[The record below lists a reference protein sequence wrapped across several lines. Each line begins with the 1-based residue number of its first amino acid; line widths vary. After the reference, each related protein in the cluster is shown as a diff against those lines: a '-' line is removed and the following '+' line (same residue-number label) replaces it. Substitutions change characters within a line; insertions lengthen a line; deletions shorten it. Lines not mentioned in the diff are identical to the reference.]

1 MSRPLAAGEPAINL
15 TARERLEI
23 LGAILLALFLFALDQ
38 TVVGTALPRIVT
50 DLHGNQLYTWAV
62 SVYLLT
68 STISG
73 PIYGKLSDLF
83 GRRPIIIFAVSL
95 FLVASVLAGLSQE
108 MWQLIL
114 FRGLQGLGGGA
125 VFPVALA
132 VVADLYTP
140 AERGKY
146 LGFFGAVFG
155 LSSLLGPGIGGFITD
170 TWSWHWIFFVN
181 VPIGL
186 VSLFILWRLLPTIR
200 RPEAARNID
209 FVGAAVFAFAI
220 GSFLIGL
227 TNKGG
232 FHLVNGA
239 PVANEWGDPSVGGLI
254 LLGLIAG
261 VVFLWIESR
270 VPEPIVPLSLFRIRS
285 FTISVAAMFLAGVM
299 TVVALARRT
308 DGRLLTPLAIGAAAV
323 APVAALNLVFSEK
336 GLEPFV
342 FSAWIALPL
351 WCGGALYVTRRN
363 RAERELRAGIIGYL
377 VVGTLVW
384 MIPNPLGGNATRL
397 GALFGGP
404 LLVAALRSG
413 RVRLATPA
421 VVLVLVGSVWWQVS
435 GAVRDV
441 ARSFGDPSTRAA
453 YYEPLARWLRA
464 HGGSGVRIEVPFTS
478 GHWETAYL
486 APEFELARGWLRQ
499 LDRSRNGLFYRDRLP
514 SARYRAWL
522 VRSGIRY
529 VALADTA
536 TDYSARAEQRLIES
550 RPRYLHLKAR
560 LDHWQV
566 YRVVGARPL
575 AQSLGTGRARLRE
588 LRPSS
593 FTLAVTKPG
602 RFLVR
607 IRGTPYWSVRTGNAC
622 VGQGGP
628 WTVVRADRAGTVRA
642 SIRFSF
648 SAAARA
654 ATGSRHTC

>member
-285 FTISVAAMFLAGVM
+285 FTISVAAMFLAAFGFFGAVIFLPRWFQTVAGSSATESGYNLLPLLAALIISATASGQIVARTGRYKVLMIGSLVLLAVGLFLMTNLHADTPRPALWLWMVLAGLGIGPSFAVFALIVQNAVSPDRIGVATSSLTFFQQIGG
-299 TVVALARRT
+299 TVGLTIAGTIFASRFAEEVPPRLIAAGVPAQFAQQFAVAGGGNADVTGTGDLGQRILAAVPPEAQALVQPLIPGIVNAIHEAFSVALAST
-308 DGRLLTPLAIGAAAV
+308 FWV
-323 APVAALNLVFSEK
+323 
-336 GLEPFV
+336 
-342 FSAWIALPL
+342 
-351 WCGGALYVTRRN
+351 
-363 RAERELRAGIIGYL
+363 GIIGAIL
-377 VVGTLVW
+377 AAV
-384 MIPNPLGGNATRL
+384 
-397 GALFGGP
+397 F
-404 LLVAALRSG
+404 VAFL
-413 RVRLATPA
+413 
-421 VVLVLVGSVWWQVS
+421 Q
-435 GAVRDV
+435 
-441 ARSFGDPSTRAA
+441 
-453 YYEPLARWLRA
+453 
-464 HGGSGVRIEVPFTS
+464 EVPMR
-478 GHWETAYL
+478 ET
-486 APEFELARGWLRQ
+486 FQ
-499 LDRSRNGLFYRDRLP
+499 
-514 SARYRAWL
+514 
-522 VRSGIRY
+522 
-529 VALADTA
+529 
-536 TDYSARAEQRLIES
+536 IEE
-550 RPRYLHLKAR
+550 PV
-560 LDHWQV
+560 Q
-566 YRVVGARPL
+566 
-575 AQSLGTGRARLRE
+575 GTRE
-588 LRPSS
+588 
-593 FTLAVTKPG
+593 
-602 RFLVR
+602 
-607 IRGTPYWSVRTGNAC
+607 
-622 VGQGGP
+622 
-628 WTVVRADRAGTVRA
+628 
-642 SIRFSF
+642 
-648 SAAARA
+648 
-654 ATGSRHTC
+654 